1 MAILKDR
8 KKTHEG
14 EQAACIEILPGQCT
28 VVQCNHEVGRSLIRS
43 FFEEQTPSRVEVTYR
58 GEPLLLSRDEA
69 ARRIGFCSLEEGL
82 YERLKVKDYLKFW
95 TELHASRETVSEL
108 LSLIGLGRKTNE
120 RISRLSYSEKRL
132 LGFVRSILHDPELVI
147 WEEPEQHLDLDS
159 CMIVRRLI
167 DGLVNKNT
175 AMLVTCSTL
184 EQSLSLSSRIFRL
197 AGGGVA
203 VPVPV
208 QETTDVSEPEPAS
221 AEEEPLAPLS
231 EMPPEPAVRLSRLM
245 VKTEDKYVF
254 IDPLQIFY
262 VESNEGSTCLYT
274 KEDSYACA
282 WTLAELEDKL
292 KPYRFYR
299 CHRSYIVNLDSIGE
313 LIVWSR
319 NSYSLVLNDVKRS
332 RIPLSKGKFEELRT
346 MVGI

>member
-1 MAILKDR
+1 MAIIKDQ
-8 KKTHEG
+8 KKIHQG
-14 EQAACIEILPGQCT
+14 ERTGRIEIIPGQCT
-28 VVQCNHEVGRSLIRS
+28 VVQCNHEAGRSLLRS
-43 FFEEQTPSRVEVTYR
+43 LFEEQTFSSIQVTCR
-58 GEPLLLSRDEA
+58 GEPLLLSRPEA
-69 ARRIGFCSLEEGL
+69 VRRIGYCALDEGL
-82 YERLKVKDYLKFW
+82 YERLRVKDYLKFW
-95 TELHASRETVSEL
+95 TELHASGQAVSEL
-108 LSLIGLGRKTNE
+108 LSLIGLERKTNE

-132 LGFVRSILHDPELVI
+132 LGLVRSILHEPELVI

-159 CMIVRRLI
+159 CMIVRRMI
-167 DGLVNKNT
+167 DRLVNKNI

-197 AGGGVA
+197 ASGEV

-208 QETTDVSEPEPAS
+208 QETTDVSEPGYAFT
-221 AEEEPLAPLS
+221 EEEPFSPSS
-231 EMPPEPAVRLSRLM
+231 ETPPEPAVRLPRLM

-254 IDPLQIFY
+254 VDPLQVFY
-262 VESNEGSTCLYT
+262 VESSEGSTCLYT
-274 KEDSYACA
+274 KEDSYLCS

-299 CHRSYIVNLDSIGE
+299 CHRSYIVNLDSISE

-319 NSYSLVLNDVKRS
+319 NSYSLVLNDAKRS

>member
-1 MAILKDR
+1 MTILKDD
-8 KKTHEG
+8 KKTQEG
-14 EQAACIEILPGQCT
+14 EHAARIEILPGQCT
-28 VVQCNHEVGRSLIRS
+28 VVQCNHEIGRSLIRS
-43 FFEEQTPSRVEVTYR
+43 FFEEQTPSPIEVTYR
-58 GEPLLLSRDEA
+58 GEPLLLFRPET
-69 ARRIGFCSLEEGL
+69 ARRIGFCALDEGL

-95 TELHASRETVSEL
+95 TELHASRKTVSEL
-108 LSLIGLGRKTNE
+108 LSLIGLERKTNE

-132 LGFVRSILHDPELVI
+132 LGFVRSLLHEPELVI

-159 CMIVRRLI
+159 CMTVRRMI

-197 AGGGVA
+197 AGGEA

-208 QETTDVSEPEPAS
+208 QETTDVSEPEFAF
-221 AEEEPLAPLS
+221 AEEEPFSPSS
-231 EMPPEPAVRLSRLM
+231 ETPPEPAVLLSRLM

-254 IDPLQIFY
+254 IDPLQVFY
-262 VESNEGSTCLYT
+262 VESSEGSTCLYT
-274 KEDSYACA
+274 KEDSYPCA

-292 KPYRFYR
+292 RPYRFYR

-319 NSYSLVLNDVKRS
+319 NSYSLVLNDAKRS
-332 RIPLSKGKFEELRT
+332 RIPLSKGKFEELKS